1 MPVQSV
7 EFADLLSA
15 HELAITPAQAHG
27 VLCGLIAALGE
38 ATPLEWLDLALGE
51 PGVSADLP
59 EPDQTLL
66 ATIRSEAQSAFSADE
81 FGLVLLLPEEEE
93 AGLPVRTEALGEWCR
108 GFLAGLGQ
116 AGLPKGW
123 PESTEVRE
131 ALRDLDR
138 IGATEIELSGDDEDD
153 ERDLA
158 EITEF
163 VRFTAL
169 MVADDLGAA
178 RVAPTRH

>member
-1 MPVQSV
+1 MSVKSV
-7 EFADLLSA
+7 EFSDLLSA

-27 VLCGLIAALGE
+27 VLCGLIAALGDG
-38 ATPLEWLDLALGE
+38 TPLEWLDLALGE

-59 EPDQTLL
+59 EPDQMLL
-66 ATIRSEAQSAFSADE
+66 ATLRGEARSAFSADE
-81 FGLVLLLPEEEE
+81 FGLTLLLPDDD
-93 AGLPVRTEALGEWCR
+93 AGLPLRTEALGEWCR

-123 PESTEVRE
+123 PESDEVRE

-138 IGATEIELSGDDEDD
+138 IGATEIDLSGDDEDD

-158 EITEF
+158 EIAEF

-178 RVAPTRH
+178 HVAPTRH